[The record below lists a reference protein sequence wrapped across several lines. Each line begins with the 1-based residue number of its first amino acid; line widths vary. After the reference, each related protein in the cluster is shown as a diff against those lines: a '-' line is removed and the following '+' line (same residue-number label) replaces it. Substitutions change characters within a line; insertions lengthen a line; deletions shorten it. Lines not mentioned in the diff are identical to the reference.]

1 MQLLLCQSA
10 VVRNSCETD
19 RTAHESA
26 ILYHSLVNSSR
37 VYLFLVFLA
46 VIVRL
51 VLMAMSIISAT
62 KFWSSW
68 VPFVNV
74 VRIVKVGEMP
84 ILISHNTLCSSRFL
98 QHPIDSYHKKERRK
112 QTHLMDSRG
121 EMLVLTQ
128 HLHFL

>member
-1 MQLLLCQSA
+1 MQLLLYQSA
-10 VVRNSCETD
+10 IVRNSCVTD

-68 VPFVNV
+68 VPFVSV
-74 VRIVKVGEMP
+74 VRVVKV
-84 ILISHNTLCSSRFL
+84 
-98 QHPIDSYHKKERRK
+98 
-112 QTHLMDSRG
+112 
-121 EMLVLTQ
+121 
-128 HLHFL
+128 

>member
-1 MQLLLCQSA
+1 MQLLLYQSA
-10 VVRNSCETD
+10 IVRNSCVTD

-62 KFWSSW
+62 KFWRSW

-74 VRIVKVGEMP
+74 VRVVKVGEMP
-84 ILISHNTLCSSRFL
+84 IVISHNALCFSRFL
-98 QHPIDSYHKKERRK
+98 QHPIDRYHKTERRK
-112 QTHLMDSRG
+112 QTDLMDPRE